1 MENAVRVGVT
11 GHMNLSEES
20 VPVVAEAIRTHLS
33 TLDTTTL
40 VGVSC
45 LARGS
50 DSVFAEV
57 VIEVGGQ
64 LEVVLPSTNYRET
77 KVKPDHAPQFDR
89 LLDKADVV
97 KTMPFDT
104 ANRDAYVAANE
115 AVFGSVDQLVAIWDG
130 QPSPDKGG
138 TAGAVEEAR
147 ERGVAVHVI
156 WPEGASRT

>member
-1 MENAVRVGVT
+1 MNISEHTVPLVADAVRD
-11 GHMNLSEES
+11 HL
-20 VPVVAEAIRTHLS
+20 RTF
-33 TLDTTTL
+33 DTASL

-50 DSVFAEV
+50 DSVFAEAV
-57 VIEVGGQ
+57 VEVGGQ
-64 LEVVLPSTNYRET
+64 LEAVLPSADYRQS

-89 LLDKADVV
+89 LLSKASAVR
-97 KTMPFDT
+97 TMPFDT

-115 AVFGSVDQLVAIWDG
+115 AVLGSIDQLIAIWDG

-147 ERGVAVHVI
+147 ARGVAVHVI
-156 WPEGASRT
+156 WPEGASRG

>member
-1 MENAVRVGVT
+1 MRVGVT
-11 GHMNLSEES
+11 GHMNLSKES
-20 VPVVAEAIRTHLS
+20 VPVVAGAIRDYLL
-33 TLDTTTL
+33 TLDTASL

-50 DSVFAEV
+50 DSLFAEV

-89 LLDKADVV
+89 LLSKANEV

-115 AVFGSVDQLVAIWDG
+115 AVFSSVDQLVAVWDG
-130 QPSPDKGG
+130 HPSPDRGG

-156 WPEGASRT
+156 WPNGASRD